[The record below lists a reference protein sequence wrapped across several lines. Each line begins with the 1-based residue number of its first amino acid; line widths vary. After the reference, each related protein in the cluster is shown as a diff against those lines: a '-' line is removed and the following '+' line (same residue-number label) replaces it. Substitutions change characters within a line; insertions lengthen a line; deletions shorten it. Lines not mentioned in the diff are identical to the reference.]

1 MEKIAVYGGS
11 FDPPHNGHKL
21 LAENL
26 SRFCGADR
34 VIVIPAAVSPFKSG
48 GSASGE
54 HRLNMCKLLFDAPL
68 FQVSD
73 IEIKRGGKSYTIDT
87 LTEIKKLYPDAQL
100 YLFMGDDM
108 LLSFNKWYKFD
119 EILKLCKIVAA
130 CRTQKQDK
138 LTLMEEYACEFLGGE
153 SNVLLCPYEPFEIS
167 STKVRENLK
176 KGVYEGISPKVYD
189 YIISKELYK

>member
-26 SRFCGADR
+26 AQFCDADR

-54 HRLNMCKLLFDAPL
+54 HRLQMCKLLFDTPL

-73 IEIKRGGKSYTIDT
+73 IELKRGGKSYTIDT
-87 LTEIKKLYPDAQL
+87 LTEIKKLYPDAEL

-130 CRTQKQDK
+130 CRTQSCDK
-138 LTLMEEYACEFLGGE
+138 LGLMEDYADEFLGGK
-153 SNVLLCPYEPFEIS
+153 SNVLLCPYEPFEMS
-167 STKVRENLK
+167 STQVRENLK
-176 KGVYEGISPKVYD
+176 KGICEGISPKVYD
-189 YIISKELYK
+189 YIVSKELYK